1 MKARIARAIVSD
13 TLSQIINLVSRVITI
28 PLFIS
33 NYGAAIYGEW
43 ITIIALTGWLSF
55 ADFGGQLYFVNQMT
69 IHSSQDDF
77 KSLQRTYTTGL
88 YTFIFS
94 SVVLFAIFCFIA
106 AMTPILSY
114 FEISALGDQQAKLVL
129 FIITLKLFLDLPG
142 GMLYGLYRSIGKQAT
157 SLMWQNLSAIA
168 TLGTTLV
175 ILSAKLP
182 LVDLAV
188 AEFASALF
196 VYFLACIYI
205 RSFIPKSFTLF
216 SCRFFCRKELAFAA
230 SPSFHFLL
238 IQLSS
243 LLSVQGS
250 VLLISHLLGSYQVAV
265 YSTVKVIASL
275 VSRCV
280 GIFSHAVWPE
290 ITRLYSLNEKVRL
303 LRLIGYSNIVSFVIG
318 SLYIVALSVFGRQLF
333 HLWISDKL
341 QFNPQIIVQFSLIS
355 VLVSITSIFYN
366 LLMATNSHKISSLV
380 TLIATVVGF
389 LLQYPLGLYFSLT
402 GIFYAQLV
410 SLFLIPF
417 ASCIYLMRRYSYTQ
431 LIPFYLFSI
440 LTVFLVFFN
449 LITPIIEFALI
460 IFSALLGFTFL
471 NGKLLLQHNCYNPK

>member
-1 MKARIARAIVSD
+1 MKARIARTIVSD
-13 TLSQIINLVSRVITI
+13 TLSQIINLASRVITI

-33 NYGAAIYGEW
+33 NYGAIVYGEW
-43 ITIIALTGWLSF
+43 VTIIALTGWLSF

-69 IHSSQDDF
+69 IYSSQDDF

-88 YTFIFS
+88 YSFIFS
-94 SVVLFAIFCFIA
+94 SVVLFAIFSFIA
-106 AMTPILSY
+106 AMTPFISY
-114 FEISALGDQQAKLVL
+114 FKISALGDEQAKLVL

-142 GMLYGLYRSIGKQAT
+142 GILYGLYRAIGKQAT
-157 SLMWQNLSAIA
+157 SLMWQNLSAI
-168 TLGTTLV
+168 TTLATTLI

-182 LVDLAV
+182 LVDLALT
-188 AEFASALF
+188 EFASALF
-196 VYFLACIYI
+196 VYLLACIYI
-205 RSFIPKSFTLF
+205 RSFIPQDFTLF
-216 SCRFFCRKELAFAA
+216 SVKFFCRKELAIAT

-280 GIFSHAVWPE
+280 GIVSHAVWPE
-290 ITRLYSLNEKVRL
+290 ITRLYSLNEKLRL
-303 LRLIGYSNIVSFVIG
+303 LKLIGYSNIISFVIG
-318 SLYIVALSVFGRQLF
+318 SLYIVALSNYGQQLI
-333 HLWISDKL
+333 HMWISGKL
-341 QFNPQIIVQFSLIS
+341 QINSQIIVHFSLIS

-366 LLMATNSHKISSLV
+366 LLMATNSHRISSLV
-380 TLIATVVGF
+380 TLVATVVGI
-389 LLQYPLGLYFSLT
+389 LLQYLLGSQFSLT
-402 GIFYAQLV
+402 GIFYGQLV

-417 ASCIYLMRRYSYTQ
+417 ASCIYLMRRYSYSQ

-440 LTVFLVFFN
+440 FTVFLLFLN
-449 LITPIIEFALI
+449 LLPSIIEFALI
-460 IFSALLGFTFL
+460 IFSALLGFTLF